1 LKNLK
6 QYTDAELFDLV
17 KSGDSFA
24 FSEIYNRYWEVLFR
38 HAYRLIKDKD
48 LAKDIVQEVFVSL
61 WDKIEELDLQFS
73 VNAYLYKSVRNK
85 ILNLIEKDKVRNNYL
100 ESLAVFINSSEAIT
114 DYRLRERLLAEKIE
128 MEIAGLPSKMRQ
140 IFEMSRKQNLSHK
153 QIAEELSLSDKTVK
167 KQMSNAIKI
176 LRLKLGGFIVLAIL
190 LKIISF

>member
-1 LKNLK
+1 MKNLK